1 MIVHWTERRQG
12 EYVANWQGLN
22 LVIARSKGK
31 WRVATLAPLGC
42 VLAATGRPYMVDAR
56 AWNTPRAAMHA
67 VDAAMERVIAKRL
80 AERTSAQPRP
90 PLDYAAAGLV
100 VRHA

>member
-12 EYVANWQGLN
+12 EYVANWQGLD
-22 LVIARSKGK
+22 LAIARSGGK

-42 VLAATGRPYMVDAR
+42 VLAATGRPYTVDAR
-56 AWNTPRAAMHA
+56 SWNTPRAAMHA